1 MIGKLARRL
10 KQKEL
15 YNGYYHFIRR
25 KLNFKRKRSLSNYLN
40 NLRKNIQEKMFNR
53 EQIISYTQK
62 VINLKG
68 SSNIYKSPQ
77 K

>member
-1 MIGKLARRL
+1 MKNCYQLSQSKDNFSLNKLQMIGNVVHRL

-25 KLNFKRKRSLSNYLN
+25 KFNFKRKRSQLNYLN

-53 EQIISYTQK
+53 E
-62 VINLKG
+62 
-68 SSNIYKSPQ
+68 
-77 K
+77 